1 MPAGTVKATYQDE
14 LEAELTQMFEQYD
27 SSATGNDYLVLGT
40 ADLKAWRAGLNDPK
54 PIGEMLA

>member
-1 MPAGTVKATYQDE
+1 
-14 LEAELTQMFEQYD
+14 MFEQYD

-40 ADLKAWRAGLNDPK
+40 VDLKAWRAGLNDPK